1 MFSMAN
7 EVLPQ
12 DPDDPPTVPV
22 QSVDLEQA
30 FDDAMR
36 QNSALQRE
44 VLLTRAVVLRQH
56 TELVH
61 LRSVISFINEQGE
74 RLAEAAM
81 DAEIRRTE
89 AAQGSQEPFEG
100 FAGTP
105 QAGETAE
112 SPRMVEIEPGE
123 WVPATGI

>member
-12 DPDDPPTVPV
+12 DPDDVPSV
-22 QSVDLEQA
+22 PIQSVDLEQA

-61 LRSVISFINEQGE
+61 LREVIQFINQQGE

-81 DAEIRRTE
+81 DEEIRRTE
-89 AAQGSQEPFEG
+89 AAVGSQEPFEG
-100 FAGTP
+100 FAAGSG
-105 QAGETAE
+105 AGETPVE
-112 SPRMVEIEPGE
+112 PQMVEIEPGE
-123 WVPATGI
+123 WVQSTGI